1 MEYFFK
7 IADTCSIH
15 KISGSNQSFIVDQTN
30 GCWCTLN
37 NENINFVS
45 AFIGKTVCSSDLHLN
60 KTLFSLLKKLF
71 HQGILKIND
80 KTYFIE
86 GTNKKADKCL
96 TIIINTTNR
105 CNIHCKY
112 CYAYSNEKT
121 YVNFPS
127 TSIIDDI
134 TKLVGNK
141 EQQEISVVFHGG
153 EPLLCWNNIIEM
165 VIKLSNRFKNISYSI
180 QTNGILLNKQI
191 VDFAKSNKIKIGISL
206 DGFNKQTNINRF
218 GEDKNDY
225 LKKILD
231 NIDLLTL
238 NGVRIGILSVVTK
251 DNYRDL
257 LNSVI
262 FFAKKG
268 VRYFGFNFFL
278 SKGRGA
284 DNDAEVS
291 INELADIYA
300 KLACYIND
308 YNAHHEPKD
317 YISERTISVLIYS
330 LSHKPLGACFSTP
343 CNAGESLFALD
354 VNGDIYPCDEFV
366 GEAKF
371 CIGNVR
377 QAEFSMQN
385 IKNNNITEL
394 ICRSICSMEI
404 CKQCPI
410 NKLCPFKCPFDSY
423 YRTGDLFQPHS
434 MCEFT
439 KLILARCMFLLQNN
453 IINPKYFI
461 FN

>member
-1 MEYFFK
+1 MEYYFK

-15 KISGSNQSFIVDQTN
+15 KIAGYDQSFIVDQTN
-30 GCWCTLN
+30 GCWCTFS

-60 KTLFSLLKKLF
+60 KALFSLLKTLF
-71 HQGILKIND
+71 NQGILKIND
-80 KTYFIE
+80 ETYFIE
-86 GTNKKADKCL
+86 ETDEGGEKCL

-105 CNIHCKY
+105 CNLHCNY
-112 CYAYSNEKT
+112 CYAYSKVKT
-121 YVNFPS
+121 YENFPS

-141 EQQEISVVFHGG
+141 EQQNISVVFHGG
-153 EPLLCWNNIIEM
+153 EPLLCWNKIIEM
-165 VIKLSNRFKNISYSI
+165 VIKLNDSFKNISYSI
-180 QTNGILLNKQI
+180 QTNGILVNKQI

-206 DGFNKQTNINRF
+206 DGFNKQTNLNRF

-225 LKKILD
+225 LKKIFY
-231 NIDLLTL
+231 NIGLLTH
-238 NGVRIGILSVVTK
+238 NGVETGILSVITK

-257 LNSVI
+257 FNSVT
-262 FFAKKG
+262 FFTEKG
-268 VRYFGFNFFL
+268 VKHFGFNFLL
-278 SKGRGA
+278 SKGRGV

-291 INELADIYA
+291 INELIDIYTR
-300 KLACYIND
+300 LACYIND

-330 LSHKPLGACFSTP
+330 LSHKTLGACFATP
-343 CNAGESLFALD
+343 CNAGKSLFALD
-354 VNGDIYPCDEFV
+354 VNGDVYPCDEFV

-377 QAEFSMQN
+377 NADFSMQN
-385 IKNNNITEL
+385 IKSENIVNL
-394 ICRSICSMEI
+394 KCRSVSSIEI

-410 NKLCPFKCPFDSY
+410 KKLCPFKCPSDSY
-423 YRTGDLFQPHS
+423 YRTGNLFQPHS

-439 KLILARCMFLLQNN
+439 KLILPKYMYLLQNN
-453 IINPKYFI
+453 IISSKYFI

>member
-1 MEYFFK
+1 MKYFFK

-15 KISGSNQSFIVDQTN
+15 KIAGCNQSFIVDQTN
-30 GCWCTLN
+30 GCWCTLG

-45 AFIGKTVCSSDLHLN
+45 ALIGKTVCSNDLHLN
-60 KTLFSLLKKLF
+60 KALFSLLKTLF

-80 KTYFIE
+80 ETYFIE
-86 GTNKKADKCL
+86 GTNEETEKCL

-105 CNIHCKY
+105 CNIQCKY
-112 CYAYSNEKT
+112 CYAYSNEKK
-121 YVNFPS
+121 YANFPS

-141 EQQEISVVFHGG
+141 KQQEISVVFHGG

-165 VIKLSNRFKNISYSI
+165 VIKLNDRFNNISYSI
-180 QTNGILLNKQI
+180 QTNGILINKQI

-206 DGFNKQTNINRF
+206 DGFNQQANINRF

-225 LKKILD
+225 LKKILG
-231 NIDLLTL
+231 NIDLLIL
-238 NGVRIGILSVVTK
+238 SGVKIGILSVVTK
-251 DNYRDL
+251 DNYKDL
-257 LNSVI
+257 LNSVA
-262 FFAKKG
+262 FFVKKG
-268 VRYFGFNFFL
+268 VRHFGFNFFL

-284 DNDAEVS
+284 NDNVEVS
-291 INELADIYA
+291 LIELVDIYA

-308 YNAHHEPKD
+308 YNAHNEPKN

-330 LSHKPLGACFSTP
+330 LSHKPLGACFATP
-343 CNAGESLFALD
+343 CSAGENLFALD
-354 VNGDIYPCDEFV
+354 VNGDVYPCDEFV

-377 QAEFSMQN
+377 LAEFSMQN
-385 IKNNNITEL
+385 IKNDNIAKLT
-394 ICRSICSMEI
+394 CRNICSIEK
-404 CKQCPI
+404 CKQCSI
-410 NKLCPFKCPFDSY
+410 NKLCPFKCPSDSY
-423 YRTGDLFQPHS
+423 YRTGDLFQPHN

-439 KLILARCMFLLQNN
+439 KLILPRYMYLLQNN
-453 IINPKYFI
+453 IISSKYFV